1 MYNLDE
7 KDLVKLFEERF
18 SNEFDI
24 HKEFTDDSRKNRI
37 DFILQHKK
45 YDLLI
50 GVECKHTYTK
60 RGTEVGKIVQQA
72 IRYSVAKFMGKR
84 IPVFLFPPISKEIFV
99 TPLKTV
105 ELNDQISIYVDRHH
119 NDSAYHHTFNGFLG
133 AFNVGEIIPKKDG
146 SIFMF
151 SNEIIY
157 NSYKD
162 PKYAGYFNQHKYH
175 NLLKKINSFEL
186 NDHFSRH

>member
-50 GVECKHTYTK
+50 GV
-60 RGTEVGKIVQQA
+60 V
-72 IRYSVAKFMGKR
+72 GKR

-151 SNEIIY
+151 SNDIIY

-186 NDHFSRH
+186 NDHFSRD